1 MTPCLPSA
9 SRCSV
14 RSKRGLPFGR
24 PRAFRA
30 SSRPLELAEATALL
44 GRRVPARASSRPSE
58 DGEESFG
65 RPRAFVPRAGGP
77 FQCHERFGGPRCGTL
92 VTSRAEQR
100 APTTRELGIV
110 PLRSCTEVPK
120 GPVWAGVTPPN
131 RAGAPHS
138 FRLPGWRRTGRVQ
151 SGFSRAPRTCP
162 PPRQHHWNAD
172 APRCRSHGERAR
184 RLLV

>member
-58 DGEESFG
+58 DGEESVG

-77 FQCHERFGGPRCGTL
+77 FQCHEQFGGPRCGTL
-92 VTSRAEQR
+92 VTSWVEQR
-100 APTTRELGIV
+100 ARDPGARDRAASLVNRGSEGSGLG
-110 PLRSCTEVPK
+110 R
-120 GPVWAGVTPPN
+120 VTPPN